1 MGIYALFTT
10 DRDLETEGIY
20 LEYAGA
26 RFLVARAGGGNKK
39 FTTIAQKRLAPF
51 TEAMRRGVVDEET
64 SVKVLAEIYADSV
77 ILDWENV
84 TDKNDNPL
92 PYNRENVIKVLTEL
106 PELFDV
112 IRVESEN
119 VKNFRPLVSEEDL
132 AALGND

>member
-10 DRDLETEGIY
+10 DRNLETEGIY

-26 RFLVARAGGGNKK
+26 RFLVARAGGSNKK

-77 ILDWENV
+77 VLDWENV
-84 TDKNDNPL
+84 TDKKDNL
-92 PYNRENVIKVLTEL
+92 LSYNRENVIKVLTEL